1 MDTISFGGG
10 AGGAFSDNVTPRA
23 TVALLQA
30 MRKRDDW
37 PTYRAALPV
46 LGVDG
51 TLADVVPAD
60 SPAKGKV
67 MAKTGTLSYGDV
79 MNDRALLRS
88 KALGGVMT
96 TKEGRELTF
105 AVFVN
110 DVPLPRGVTSS
121 REGKVL
127 GKLAEIIQ
135 QNAP

>member
-1 MDTISFGGG
+1 
-10 AGGAFSDNVTPRA
+10 
-23 TVALLQA
+23 

-37 PTYRAALPV
+37 PAYRAALPV

-51 TLADVVPAD
+51 TLVDVAPPN

-67 MAKTGTLSYGDV
+67 RAKTGTLVYGDV
-79 MNDRALLRS
+79 MNERQLLRS

-96 TKEGRELTF
+96 TPGGRELTF

-110 DVPLPRGVTSS
+110 DVPLPRGVMSS

-127 GKLAEIIQ
+127 GRLAEIIQ
-135 QNAP
+135 QNAD

>member
-1 MDTISFGGG
+1 
-10 AGGAFSDNVTPRA
+10 VTPRA

-30 MRKRDDW
+30 LRKRDDW
-37 PTYRAALPV
+37 ATFKAALPV

-51 TLADVVPAD
+51 TLGDVAPAG

-67 MAKTGTLSYGDV
+67 MAKTGTLVYGDV
-79 MNDRALLRS
+79 MNDRQLLRS

-96 TKEGRELTF
+96 TASGRELTF
-105 AVFVN
+105 AIFLN
-110 DVPLPRGVTSS
+110 DVPLPRGVTSI